1 MSFVR
6 ITICDLSTAVLGILV
21 KNNVVKGIKV
31 SGGVVKVSAYADDL
45 IVFCS
50 DPSDIEIQTFFLIKC
65 LTYLGV
71 S

>member
-6 ITICDLSTAVLGILV
+6 ITIWDLSTAVLGILV

-45 IVFCS
+45 IVFCR